1 VADRTPDAP
10 RHRDLTGLVL
20 LLLLGLVWGLTFPFS
35 RLGIEGGGNPFE
47 LVTINLFLAAAVM
60 VLIVVLSRTPRPSG
74 RSLAQS
80 LGVGALLIGGIN
92 LPLFWGEQFA
102 TGGAASI
109 VYATAPAISLA
120 LLLLLGTVSRLRAV
134 QAAALALG
142 LLGVIVLALATS
154 GNGPI
159 TNLWAVVAFAVGATC
174 QGTGA
179 VLIGRLKPQG
189 EDRWGQ
195 AFQFLGG
202 GTAALITLPLL
213 VRSLALPMN
222 LDVLASLLFVS
233 LASLV
238 IGYTVFFELIRRE
251 GAVTANLVTFIN
263 PVVALVV
270 GVIAFSEAFQAYEG
284 VGLVLILAAL
294 VLLHIPE
301 RGTPAAVARPASR
314 LEGVAGT
321 GGPGPARSPPG
332 PA

>member
-1 VADRTPDAP
+1 
-10 RHRDLTGLVL
+10 
-20 LLLLGLVWGLTFPFS
+20 
-35 RLGIEGGGNPFE
+35 
-47 LVTINLFLAAAVM
+47 
-60 VLIVVLSRTPRPSG
+60 
-74 RSLAQS
+74 
-80 LGVGALLIGGIN
+80 
-92 LPLFWGEQFA
+92 
-102 TGGAASI
+102 
-109 VYATAPAISLA
+109 
-120 LLLLLGTVSRLRAV
+120 
-134 QAAALALG
+134 
-142 LLGVIVLALATS
+142 
-154 GNGPI
+154 
-159 TNLWAVVAFAVGATC
+159 
-174 QGTGA
+174 
-179 VLIGRLKPQG
+179 
-189 EDRWGQ
+189 
-195 AFQFLGG
+195 
-202 GTAALITLPLL
+202 